1 MLFRIFKVQF
11 TLLALLMLCALCVR
25 AQQPARKPPPP
36 TPAAPP
42 PHRSAP
48 PAPAPPQIVTVV
60 HRLNGIKLIRWL
72 NRQGAPVTA
81 VIEYD
86 DANPLSSDIHTS
98 ITAGFALND
107 GHSIIAS
114 LPQAEAEVLAPAAA
128 APVAR
133 RKRTKTDKTPVAQV
147 PDLMVMRGD
156 GFKFAADYVGLD
168 GLTGL
173 SLLRIDGLELPS
185 IPDALEET
193 LAVGQRVRL
202 YAPAPAIQTET
213 GPLTNLYLRMG
224 EIEGKLANIARTSAG
239 RVAHLTVSAA
249 NLSPAINGGVAL
261 NDAGETVGIVEASS
275 KTEARILP
283 TQVIRRAAERVMARR
298 ASVPRPLLGVR
309 GKPVTAA
316 SLLQFTSSGWSQAE
330 ATALMDQG
338 QGLLLTAVAPRSP
351 AALADLRPGDI
362 IVRVNETDVKNAE
375 DFSFMLSEASDDAP
389 VLFTIL
395 RGQTPVASAPPPP
408 SFPSLPPAAEAAPPA
423 PVADMPSV
431 ELEPFNLPKPL
442 KPLKPIAISVKLK
455 FSFKTDALMQNFPTV
470 WPDFSNV
477 WPAPTAPLSAR
488 GIETIPLATV
498 PAARRGAR
506 RGVLVVAVS
515 PASQGQRAGLRE
527 GDIIEAINGKQL
539 TSTAQT
545 RTLLSGDASL
555 SLSVIRNGQKLTIIL
570 PANSTKTR

>member
-1 MLFRIFKVQF
+1 MQF
-11 TLLALLMLCALCVR
+11 SLLALLIVCALAVR
-25 AQQPARKPPPP
+25 AQQPAPKPPP
-36 TPAAPP
+36 TPTAAPP
-42 PHRSAP
+42 QRAAP

-72 NRQGAPVTA
+72 NRQGTPVTA
-81 VIEYD
+81 VVEYD
-86 DANPLSSDIHTS
+86 DANPLAGDMHTS

-114 LPQAEAEVLAPAAA
+114 LPQAEAEVLAPPA
-128 APVAR
+128 APHAPEAR
-133 RKRTKTDKTPVAQV
+133 GTKTDKTPVAQV

-173 SLLRIDGLELPS
+173 SLLRIDGLDLPS

-202 YAPAPAIQTET
+202 YAPAPAIQNET

-239 RVAHLTVSAA
+239 RVAHLTVSAP

-283 TQVIRRAAERVMARR
+283 AQVVRRAAERVMARR

-309 GKPVTAA
+309 GKAVTAA
-316 SLLQFTSSGWSQAE
+316 SLFQFTSSGWSKAE
-330 ATALMDQG
+330 ATALMGQG

-362 IVRVNETDVKNAE
+362 IVRINETDVKNAE

-395 RGQTPVASAPPPP
+395 RGQTPVASVPPPP

-423 PVADMPSV
+423 PIADIPPIK
-431 ELEPFNLPKPL
+431 LEPFNLPKPL
-442 KPLKPIAISVKLK
+442 KPLKPIAVSVKLN
-455 FSFKTDALMQNFPTV
+455 FSFKMDTLMQNFPTV
-470 WPDFSNV
+470 WPDFPTA

-488 GIETIPLATV
+488 GIETIPLATAA

-527 GDIIEAINGKQL
+527 GDIIETINGKQL

-545 RTLLSGDASL
+545 RTLLSSDASL
-555 SLSVIRNGQKLTIIL
+555 SLSVIRNGQKLTIKL
-570 PANSTKTR
+570 PGKETKVK

>member
-1 MLFRIFKVQF
+1 LLFRTFKMQF
-11 TLLALLMLCALCVR
+11 PLLALLMLSALDVR
-25 AQQPARKPPPP
+25 AQQPAPKPLPP
-36 TPAAPP
+36 TPTAAPP
-42 PHRSAP
+42 HRAAP

-81 VIEYD
+81 VVEYD
-86 DANPLSSDIHTS
+86 EANPLASDMHTS

-114 LPQAEAEVLAPAAA
+114 LPQAEAEVLAPVA
-128 APVAR
+128 APATR
-133 RKRTKTDKTPVAQV
+133 EAKGTKTDKTPVAQV

-156 GFKFAADYVGLD
+156 GFKFAADYIGLD

-173 SLLRIDGLELPS
+173 SLLRIDGLDLPS

-202 YAPAPAIQTET
+202 YAPAPAMQNAT

-239 RVAHLTVSAA
+239 RVAHLTVSAP

-283 TQVIRRAAERVMARR
+283 AQVVRRAAERVMARR
-298 ASVPRPLLGVR
+298 ASVPRPHLGVR
-309 GKPVTAA
+309 GKAVTAA

-330 ATALMDQG
+330 AAALMGQG

-395 RGQTPVASAPPPP
+395 RGQTPAASVAPMPPPP
-408 SFPSLPPAAEAAPPA
+408 SFPSLPPAAAAAPPA
-423 PVADMPSV
+423 PIADMPPIK
-431 ELEPFNLPKPL
+431 LEPFNLPKPL
-442 KPLKPIAISVKLK
+442 KPLKPIAISIKLN
-455 FSFKTDALMQNFPTV
+455 FSFKMDTLMQNFPTA
-470 WPDFSNV
+470 

-515 PASQGQRAGLRE
+515 PASPGQRSGLRE
-527 GDIIEAINGKQL
+527 GDIIETINGKQL

-545 RTLLSGDASL
+545 RTLLSSDASL
-555 SLSVIRNGQKLTIIL
+555 SLSIIRNGQKIIINL
-570 PANSTKTR
+570 PAK

>member
-1 MLFRIFKVQF
+1 MQF
-11 TLLALLMLCALCVR
+11 TLPALLMLCALCVR

-36 TPAAPP
+36 RPAAPP
-42 PHRSAP
+42 QRVAP

-86 DANPLSSDIHTS
+86 DANPLTSEMHTS

-128 APVAR
+128 PVSPEE
-133 RKRTKTDKTPVAQV
+133 KRTKRDKTPVAQV

-156 GFKFAADYVGLD
+156 GFKFAADYIGLD

-261 NDAGETVGIVEASS
+261 NDAGETVGIVETSS

-316 SLLQFTSSGWSQAE
+316 SLFQFTSSGWSQAE
-330 ATALMDQG
+330 ATALMGQG

-389 VLFTIL
+389 VMFTIL
-395 RGQTPVASAPPPP
+395 RGQTPAASAPPPP

-423 PVADMPSV
+423 PIADMPSI

-442 KPLKPIAISVKLK
+442 KSLKPIAISVKLN
-455 FSFKTDALMQNFPTV
+455 FSFKMDALMQNFPNA
-470 WPDFSNV
+470 WPDFSTV

-488 GIETIPLATV
+488 GIETIPLATAV

-515 PASQGQRAGLRE
+515 PAGQGQSAGLRE

-545 RTLLSGDASL
+545 RKLLSGDASL

-570 PANSTKTR
+570 PAN

>member
-1 MLFRIFKVQF
+1 MQF
-11 TLLALLMLCALCVR
+11 SLLALLIVCALAVR
-25 AQQPARKPPPP
+25 AQQPAPKPPPP
-36 TPAAPP
+36 TPTAAPP
-42 PHRSAP
+42 HRAAP

-81 VIEYD
+81 VVEYD
-86 DANPLSSDIHTS
+86 DANPLASDMHTS

-114 LPQAEAEVLAPAAA
+114 LPQAEAEVLAPVA
-128 APVAR
+128 APAAPDG
-133 RKRTKTDKTPVAQV
+133 KGPKTDKTPVAQV

-173 SLLRIDGLELPS
+173 SLLRIDGLDLPS

-202 YAPAPAIQTET
+202 YAPAPAIQNET

-239 RVAHLTVSAA
+239 RVAHLTVSAP

-283 TQVIRRAAERVMARR
+283 AQVVRRAAERVMARR

-309 GKPVTAA
+309 GKAVTAA
-316 SLLQFTSSGWSQAE
+316 SLFQFTSSGWSQAE
-330 ATALMDQG
+330 ATALMGQG

-362 IVRVNETDVKNAE
+362 IVRINETDVKNAE

-395 RGQTPVASAPPPP
+395 RGQTPVASVPPP

-423 PVADMPSV
+423 PIADMPPIK
-431 ELEPFNLPKPL
+431 LEPFNLPKPL
-442 KPLKPIAISVKLK
+442 KPLKPIAVSVKLN
-455 FSFKTDALMQNFPTV
+455 FSFKMDTLMQNFPT
-470 WPDFSNV
+470 V

-488 GIETIPLATV
+488 GIETIPLATAV

-527 GDIIEAINGKQL
+527 GDIIETINGKQL

-545 RTLLSGDASL
+545 RTLLSSDASL
-555 SLSVIRNGQKLTIIL
+555 SLSIMRNGQKIIITL
-570 PANSTKTR
+570 PAK